1 MPYKCYI
8 QEKRSVDCVKFSA
21 SVGRIAYSK
30 RFEMTGVTVIPLLLF
45 MFIGFF
51 PFCNTGVT
59 MPVLKI
65 SGICLSFKMVLK
77 QIVRNVISILCM
89 YYRKWRTPL

>member
-1 MPYKCYI
+1 
-8 QEKRSVDCVKFSA
+8 
-21 SVGRIAYSK
+21 
-30 RFEMTGVTVIPLLLF
+30 MTGVTVIPLLLF

-77 QIVRNVISILCM
+77 QIVRNVISILGEFLKCSAVSPNSSAGH
-89 YYRKWRTPL
+89 T